1 MFTATNTLSISV
13 LLAESIPTHTWCLF
27 SAHFAKG
34 QSAKLARFM
43 DTATATATGTGS
55 GGHEHRSE
63 EEARL
68 IVSVL
73 HCICMH

>member
-1 MFTATNTLSISV
+1 MFTATNTVSISV

-43 DTATATATGTGS
+43 DTATDTGTGS

>member
-13 LLAESIPTHTWCLF
+13 LLAKSISTHTWCLF

-43 DTATATATGTGS
+43 DTDTGTGS
-55 GGHEHRSE
+55 DGHEHRS

>member
-34 QSAKLARFM
+34 QSAKLARIM
-43 DTATATATGTGS
+43 DNYGS

-63 EEARL
+63 EARL
-68 IVSVL
+68 IE
-73 HCICMH
+73 I